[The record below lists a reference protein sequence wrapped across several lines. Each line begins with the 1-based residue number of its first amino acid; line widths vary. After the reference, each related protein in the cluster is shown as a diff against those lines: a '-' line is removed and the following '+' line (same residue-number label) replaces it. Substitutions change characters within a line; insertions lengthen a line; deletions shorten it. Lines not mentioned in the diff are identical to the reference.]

1 MVHVRIRRRY
11 ILYLIVGLTAGGFL
25 GLLIR
30 DTSGAADQVT
40 RLAPFVGYI
49 LVTIG
54 WIVTSEV
61 NIGNS
66 RRQHTITLI
75 TQHAFDAQR
84 AANRDIIR
92 QALPSFQTVL
102 LPSPTIDFD
111 DENAPLLKAIDLE
124 LNFYEF
130 LAVGA
135 ASGNLDESLIRQS
148 LGGQFVAFY
157 VQVEAYIAHWR
168 AKNDKTWREL
178 SLMYTR
184 WLGL

>member
-1 MVHVRIRRRY
+1 LPTFRIRRRFWVY
-11 ILYLIVGLTAGGFL
+11 FAVGAIVAAFL
-25 GLLIR
+25 GKLVH
-30 DTSGAADQVT
+30 DTWAELDQT
-40 RLAPFVGYI
+40 SRLAPFVGYI

-66 RRQHTITLI
+66 KRQHTITLI

-84 AANRDIIR
+84 AANRDTIR
-92 QALPSFQTVL
+92 LSLPRYHTKL

-111 DENAPLLKAIDLE
+111 DESSALLKAIDLE

-135 ASGNLDESLIRQS
+135 ASGNLDERLIRES
-148 LGGQFVAFY
+148 LGSQFKAFY

-168 AKNDKTWREL
+168 AKNEKTWREL

-184 WLGL
+184 WLGI

>member
-1 MVHVRIRRRY
+1 LLIVRIRRRFWIY
-11 ILYLIVGLTAGGFL
+11 FSVGAAVAAFL
-25 GLLIR
+25 GLLIH
-30 DTSGAADQVT
+30 DTAGMSDQSS

-49 LVTIG
+49 LITIG

-75 TQHAFDAQR
+75 TQHAFDPQR
-84 AANRDIIR
+84 AANRDIIK
-92 QALPSFQTVL
+92 QTLPSFQSKLHSTL
-102 LPSPTIDFD
+102 SIYFD
-111 DENAPLLKAIDLE
+111 DETSALLKAIDLE

-135 ASGNLDESLIRQS
+135 ATGNLDESLIKQS
-148 LGGQFVAFY
+148 LGSQFMAFY
-157 VQVEAYIAHWR
+157 VQVEAYITHWR

-184 WLGL
+184 WLGV